1 MTAFTKG
8 LRRDKLIVASSGF
21 VATVV
26 IAAIF
31 APWISPHDPVQQDLT
46 AAKAPP
52 SLEHPLGTD
61 FQGSDVLSKVIFGS
75 RQAVVIAVG
84 VSGSTVIIGF
94 ALGLLAGYAGGR
106 VDSVAMRA
114 VDVMLAFPALLLNI
128 ILVALLG
135 ASLGSLFLS
144 LTLTGWAG
152 VARITRGLV
161 IGLKNMPYVTGA
173 RAMGA
178 TGARIVVRHIVPNC
192 ASTIT
197 VVFAM
202 RAGSALLGAGA
213 LGYLGLGD
221 PSDTNAWGTMV
232 NLGQY
237 DIVTAWWW
245 PVFPATAL
253 AALVVSVNFIADG
266 LRDRLDPRMKER
278 SA

>member
-1 MTAFTKG
+1 MSAFAKAIRGEKLFVLSCGFLAIVTA
-8 LRRDKLIVASSGF
+8 
-21 VATVV
+21 
-26 IAAIF
+26 AAIF
-31 APWISPHDPVQQDLT
+31 APSISPYDPAQQDLT
-46 AAKAPP
+46 AAKTSP
-52 SLEHPLGTD
+52 SLAHPLGTD
-61 FQGSDVLSKVIFGS
+61 FQGGDVLSKVIFGS
-75 RQAVVIAVG
+75 RQVVIIAAG
-84 VSGSTVIIGF
+84 VSASTVAIGF
-94 ALGLLAGYAGGR
+94 ALGLLAGYIGGR
-106 VDSVAMRA
+106 VDTLTMRA

-135 ASLGSLFLS
+135 ASLESLFLS

-161 IGLKNMPYVTGA
+161 IGLKNAPYVTGA
-173 RAMGA
+173 RAVGA
-178 TGARIVVRHIVPNC
+178 TGMRIVMRHIVPNC

-197 VVFAM
+197 VVLAM

-253 AALVVSVNFIADG
+253 AASVISINFIADG

-278 SA
+278 VA